1 MMNKME
7 NLRMKYHLIH
17 KDKSNNKINSPKMI
31 ISSTIKK
38 VLKTKSLKM
47 KMN

>member
-7 NLRMKYHLIH
+7 NLKMKYHLIH
-17 KDKSNNKINSPKMI
+17 KDKSNTKNNYHKMM